1 MSAQHKRLQT
11 LYEAFNARNIELALS
26 GMHPDVDWA
35 NGMEGGIVHGRSG
48 VRDYWTRQWQLI
60 DPRDYPQSFE
70 GDSAEIVAEVH
81 QVVRDLE
88 GKIKSD
94 QSVRHFFLF
103 EDELVKV
110 FKILYLMTGSGPDVR
125 GGQSPSNFE
134 IRVGANACVAGFIC
148 IFIVFIIGDKLVFQ

>member
-60 DPRDYPQSFE
+60 DPRVYPQSFE
-70 GDSAEIVAEVH
+70 GDAAEIVVEVH
-81 QVVRDLE
+81 QVVRATWKARLNR
-88 GKIKSD
+88 INLSAASFYLRMNSSKS
-94 QSVRHFFLF
+94 SRSS
-103 EDELVKV
+103 
-110 FKILYLMTGSGPDVR
+110 TS
-125 GGQSPSNFE
+125 
-134 IRVGANACVAGFIC
+134 
-148 IFIVFIIGDKLVFQ
+148 